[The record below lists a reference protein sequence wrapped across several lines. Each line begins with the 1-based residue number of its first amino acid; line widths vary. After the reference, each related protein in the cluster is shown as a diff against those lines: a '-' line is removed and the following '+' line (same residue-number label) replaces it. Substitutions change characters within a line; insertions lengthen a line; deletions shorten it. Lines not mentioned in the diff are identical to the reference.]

1 MWETAKQFNVGVD
14 AGFFDNRISA
24 TLEYYQTTTDNLL
37 LEFATPAYS
46 GYASQW
52 RNAGKIQNK
61 GVEFTLNTRNISTR
75 DFQWETTLTVTH
87 NKNLWKDRA
96 GLPLPQLGA
105 SEHDPVNAIYGYVF
119 DGIWQERDDIKGSAQ
134 PNSVPGNIRY
144 ADIGG
149 RDEDGKFRLGP
160 DGKIDA
166 ADITYLGTPDPKV
179 EFGFGNDLTYKN
191 WNFNFFLMHVWVEK
205 RLISSDLI
213 MRILLV
219 YLKE

>member
-75 DFQWETTLTVTH
+75 DFQWE
-87 NKNLWKDRA
+87 
-96 GLPLPQLGA
+96 
-105 SEHDPVNAIYGYVF
+105 
-119 DGIWQERDDIKGSAQ
+119 
-134 PNSVPGNIRY
+134 
-144 ADIGG
+144 
-149 RDEDGKFRLGP
+149 RL
-160 DGKIDA
+160 
-166 ADITYLGTPDPKV
+166 
-179 EFGFGNDLTYKN
+179 
-191 WNFNFFLMHVWVEK
+191 
-205 RLISSDLI
+205 
-213 MRILLV
+213 
-219 YLKE
+219 